1 MRNIQLSRI
10 NASVL
15 TPHLEKTGVL
25 APQTGRNASFSPN
38 SRHCVE
44 IVEQRGDATGI
55 DFIAKNQAPGK
66 R

>member
-1 MRNIQLSRI
+1 
-10 NASVL
+10 
-15 TPHLEKTGVL
+15 L